1 MVGLNAK
8 RCKEDEKLINS
19 VLAKGKKGY
28 VVETRTHNSAT
39 IARNKGGGYELEINY
54 PLWRRVHRTTDRQG
68 SLLESLSRF
77 VDACN
82 DRTSSMDKW
91 LNKVE
96 SSGWLINVKDVLAC
110 ACLIAQCIDKEG
122 SSVLV
127 HGAEGMDST
136 LQVCTLAQIILEPS
150 MRTIRGFEWLIEK
163 EWTNAGH
170 PFYLRN
176 NKSAFA
182 FNSQQET
189 KEQGPTFLL
198 FLDCVHQIYKQFPNS
213 FEFNEK
219 FLITI
224 FEHSYSSQYGTFLY
238 NCIKQQK
245 EYNFTTRT
253 TSLWSY
259 VNLPSNIE
267 NYINPTYEP
276 NNRVIWPSVAP
287 QSIVIWERLFYR
299 WTLNQTISE
308 PLHEIIRELKF
319 KESRLKSEA
328 ESLRKQLLEL
338 VMNE

>member
-1 MVGLNAK
+1 M
-8 RCKEDEKLINS
+8 
-19 VLAKGKKGY
+19 
-28 VVETRTHNSAT
+28 VETRTHNSAT
-39 IARNKGGGYELEINY
+39 NARNKGGGYELEINY
-54 PLWRRVHRTTDRQG
+54 PLWRRVHRVTDRQG

-77 VDACN
+77 VDACV
-82 DRTSSMDKW
+82 DKSSSIDKW

-96 SSGWLINVKDVLAC
+96 NSGWLINVKDVLTC
-110 ACLIAQCIDKEG
+110 ACIIAQCVDKEG

-136 LQVCTLAQIILEPS
+136 LQVCSLAQIILEPS

-176 NKSAFA
+176 SKSAFA
-182 FNSQQET
+182 FNTQQVT
-189 KEQGPTFLL
+189 KEQNPTFLL

-213 FEFNEK
+213 FEFNER

-238 NCIKQQK
+238 NCVKQQR
-245 EYNFTTRT
+245 EYNFKTRT
-253 TSLWSY
+253 VSLWSFI
-259 VNLPSNIE
+259 NLPSNIE
-267 NYINPTYEP
+267 SYINPTYEP

-299 WTLNQTISE
+299 WTLNQSTKE
-308 PLHEIIRELKF
+308 PLHEIIQELKF
-319 KESRLKSEA
+319 KEKKLKSEA
-328 ESLRKQLLEL
+328 EQLRKQLLEL
-338 VMNE
+338 VMSE

>member
-1 MVGLNAK
+1 MSKFLSQ
-8 RCKEDEKLINS
+8 I
-19 VLAKGKKGY
+19 
-28 VVETRTHNSAT
+28 
-39 IARNKGGGYELEINY
+39 KGGGYELEINY
-54 PLWRRVHRTTDRQG
+54 PLWKRVHRQTDRQG

-77 VDACN
+77 VSACN
-82 DRTSSMDKW
+82 DKTSPMDKW
-91 LNKVE
+91 LIKIEN
-96 SSGWLINVKDVLAC
+96 SSWLTNVKDVLAC

-127 HGAEGMDST
+127 HGAEGSDST
-136 LQVCTLAQIILEPS
+136 LQVCSLAQIILEPS

-182 FNSQQET
+182 FNSQQIT
-189 KEQGPTFLL
+189 KEQNPTFLL

-245 EYNFTTRT
+245 EYNFKLKTV
-253 TSLWSY
+253 SLWSFI
-259 VNLPSNIE
+259 NLPSNIE
-267 NYINPTYEP
+267 NFINPTYEP

-299 WTLNQTISE
+299 WTLNQSIEE
-308 PLHEIIRELKF
+308 PLHHIVHELKF
-319 KESRLKSEA
+319 EEKKLKTEA
-328 ESLRKQLLEL
+328 EQLRKQLLEL
-338 VMNE
+338 VMND